1 VQVVS
6 KLYQS
11 GKVNL
16 SDIGHCA
23 NNDPAC
29 SETVRGI
36 MDNMVGH
43 SHKPFVQFLNNIML
57 YVCDKATYANELAV
71 RLAASTAGAGGLA
84 WMLCV
89 ACCAVHGGGMPA
101 SSWWLWV
108 SLMRAVH
115 RWNGRRT

>member
-1 VQVVS
+1 LAQATTVADAQVVS

-36 MDNMVGH
+36 MDNMVSH

-57 YVCDKATYANELAV
+57 YVCDKAKYADELAV
-71 RLAASTAGAGGLA
+71 R
-84 WMLCV
+84 C
-89 ACCAVHGGGMPA
+89 
-101 SSWWLWV
+101 
-108 SLMRAVH
+108 
-115 RWNGRRT
+115 RTGH

>member
-1 VQVVS
+1 MVEDCVCSHRPATYWLAQATTVADGQVVS

-36 MDNMVGH
+36 MDNMVSH

-57 YVCDKATYANELAV
+57 YVCDKAKYADELAV
-71 RLAASTAGAGGLA
+71 R
-84 WMLCV
+84 C
-89 ACCAVHGGGMPA
+89 
-101 SSWWLWV
+101 
-108 SLMRAVH
+108 
-115 RWNGRRT
+115 RTGH